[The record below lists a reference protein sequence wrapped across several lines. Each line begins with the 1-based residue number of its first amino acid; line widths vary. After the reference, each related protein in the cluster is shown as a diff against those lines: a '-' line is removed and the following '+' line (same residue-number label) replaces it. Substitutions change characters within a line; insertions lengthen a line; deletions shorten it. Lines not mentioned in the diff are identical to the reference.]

1 MSKAQFGFH
10 LSVQGLLASTCP
22 SANTA
27 PLRVPFL
34 PNRDWDRVAAANTR
48 AAQNTLGFDSHVG
61 TLYHASYNFA
71 ASGALTFGPSI
82 VGSTTAATQANLSE
96 HSAISLPELNQA
108 PQSQAIPHNPPWKS
122 TCAGDCLCYVPL
134 IPTAEHSSSTVFL
147 MPSWQPATADTSRQ
161 QRPTSKDLP
170 TRKLSVPRKTP
181 RASHTAETSQQNEC
195 CRSAL
200 DSRCEPS
207 VPHRTQGSPPSGSGL
222 RSAGCQ
228 TDRGTLQP

>member
-108 PQSQAIPHNPPWKS
+108 PQSQAIPHNP
-122 TCAGDCLCYVPL
+122 L
-134 IPTAEHSSSTVFL
+134 INLRWGLLVLRTTDSHSRAQQFHRL
-147 MPSWQPATADTSRQ
+147 PHAILATSNSRHVTSATTYQ
-161 QRPTSKDLP
+161 QRSTHQKAVCAPEDPPRLTHGGDL
-170 TRKLSVPRKTP
+170 
-181 RASHTAETSQQNEC
+181 
-195 CRSAL
+195 SAK
-200 DSRCEPS
+200 
-207 VPHRTQGSPPSGSGL
+207 
-222 RSAGCQ
+222 
-228 TDRGTLQP
+228 